1 MKDKVVVITGASS
14 GIGAELARIVG
25 ERGGKP
31 VLAARREDVLREVAA
46 TAGPDAL
53 VVPTDVTKRDDVAG
67 LVRAALDRFG
77 RIDVWVNNAGRGISK
92 PVSQVTDDDFDTMML
107 VNTKSALYGMQ
118 EVLPHFKER
127 GTGHII
133 NVSSLLGRVPV
144 AHVRSAYNAAKH
156 ALNALTGSLRIEL
169 HQDYPGI
176 RVSTVSPGV
185 VATEFGVRALGGGMD
200 SRQMPNAQPVTEV
213 AEVIADVI
221 ENPRA
226 DVYSRPMYKDL
237 IAGYF
242 AAEDM
247 AEVERRP
254 PFVPPVGK

>member
-1 MKDKVVVITGASS
+1 MKRLLTWLVLLGALLPGVAQAKLKVVTTTSD
-14 GIGAELARIVG
+14 LADAVRQVG
-25 ERGGKP
+25 GDRVEVTAIDP
-31 VLAARREDVLREVAA
+31 PEVA
-46 TAGPDAL
+46 
-53 VVPTDVTKRDDVAG
+53 R
-67 LVRAALDRFG
+67 LVRTTLDHFG
-77 RIDVWVNNAGRGISK
+77 RIDVWVNNAGRGISM

-118 EVLPHFKER
+118 AVLPHFKER
-127 GTGHII
+127 GDGHII

-169 HQDYPGI
+169 QQDYPGI
-176 RVSTVSPGV
+176 QVSTVSPGV

-221 ENPRA
+221 ETPRA

-237 IAGYF
+237 IAAYF
-242 AAEDM
+242 AADDM

-254 PFVPPVGK
+254 PFVPPAAK